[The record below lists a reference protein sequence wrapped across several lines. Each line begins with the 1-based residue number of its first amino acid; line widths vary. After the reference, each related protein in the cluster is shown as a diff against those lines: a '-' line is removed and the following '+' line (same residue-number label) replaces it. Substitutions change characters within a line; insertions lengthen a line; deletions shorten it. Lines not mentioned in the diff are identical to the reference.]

1 MSSINIQAQNG
12 KISYGVTK
20 YILDTEAEL
29 SELPTFVSPGS
40 NAFVISTNDS
50 YMLNSKKEWVKIS
63 HSSGG
68 GGGEEEYESL
78 TKEEIDSLF
87 E

>member
-29 SELPTFVSPGS
+29 SELPIHVAPGS
-40 NAFVISTNDS
+40 QAFVIETNAS
-50 YMLNSKKEWVKIS
+50 YMLNSKKEWIKVTV
-63 HSSGG
+63 SGG
-68 GGGEEEYESL
+68 GGGTEEYESL
-78 TKEEIDSLF
+78 TKEEIDNLF
-87 E
+87 K